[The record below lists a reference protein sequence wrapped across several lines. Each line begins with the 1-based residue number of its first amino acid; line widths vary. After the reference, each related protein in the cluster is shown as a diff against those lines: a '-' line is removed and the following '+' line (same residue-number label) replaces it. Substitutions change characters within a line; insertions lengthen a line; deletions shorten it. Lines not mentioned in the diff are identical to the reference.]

1 MPRSDPLR
9 ARTVQPAPYSH
20 LLPGSDSLTFADF
33 ESGTALRPA
42 RTGSSQVVS
51 ANCRQ
56 RGSMDF
62 TEQVVGQI
70 PALLLLVTDHPKLV
84 GH

>member
-1 MPRSDPLR
+1 
-9 ARTVQPAPYSH
+9 
-20 LLPGSDSLTFADF
+20 
-33 ESGTALRPA
+33 
-42 RTGSSQVVS
+42 
-51 ANCRQ
+51 
-56 RGSMDF
+56 MDF